1 MSSKMTLMILKR
13 SKIEWMIEPDVEGSR
28 EYARLGVYADPDGLN
43 IDGQG
48 VLSWDEIEAARKMVQ
63 KSNKVRHAAR

>member
-1 MSSKMTLMILKR
+1 MILKR
-13 SKIEWMIEPDVEGSR
+13 SKIEWMIEPDEEGSR

-48 VLSWDEIEAARKMVQ
+48 VLSWDEITMARKMVQ
-63 KSNKVRHAAR
+63 KSDKSRHAAR